1 MNLNFNKT
9 DVALAKKINFDLI
22 AKHFKALE
30 DNNDI
35 ILDLPPTQIQA
46 LSNASSLNKQPSW
59 GWDFLQSQ
67 VLDDKLKLGETF
79 KRKILY
85 SVVDTMAYPTHTALT
100 SDNQFVDKK
109 YCKDFTTDSIQ
120 DDGHGHG
127 HHVAGIILGKHPQY
141 KLGVGYVNGINHGDL
156 IMAQKGLNKNGGGS
170 TESLVNAINHSLNVW
185 KDNFKDYLLV
195 FNFSWGASNENLAI
209 TSAVNNALKEGAFI
223 NAAAGNNGTGILSFP
238 GGLSNVISWGAHDVR
253 GNKASFSQYGNNLTA
268 IAPGV
273 QIWSCF
279 KDNGSYVSWDG
290 TSMATP
296 HGTAAVGL
304 LLKYNPEIK
313 TQNDLK
319 EYLTKNLTD
328 GGKPGRDDWYGWG
341 YPKFDK
347 LFK

>member
-1 MNLNFNKT
+1 MNLNFSSK

-30 DNNDI
+30 EGNDVI
-35 ILDLPPTQIQA
+35 IDIPPTQIQA
-46 LSNASSLNKQPSW
+46 LSTESSLNNQPSW
-59 GWDFLQSQ
+59 GWSFLQSQ
-67 VLDDKLKLGETF
+67 VLDNKLKLGEKF
-79 KRKILY
+79 KRKVLY
-85 SVVDTMAYPTHTALT
+85 CVIDTMAYPTHTALT

-109 YCKDFTTDSIQ
+109 YCKDFTTDSSQ

-141 KLGVGYVNGINHGDL
+141 KLGVGYVNGVNHGDL
-156 IMAQKGLNKNGGGS
+156 IMAQKGLSKNGGGS
-170 TESLVNAINHSLNVW
+170 TESLVNAINHALNVW
-185 KDNFKDYLLV
+185 KDKFKDYLLV
-195 FNFSWGASNENLAI
+195 FNFSWGATTENKQITKAI
-209 TSAVNNALKEGAFI
+209 NDAVNNGAFV

-238 GGLSNVISWGAHDVR
+238 GGLSNVISWGAHDIR
-253 GNKASFSQYGNNLTA
+253 GNKASFSQYGNNLVG

-296 HGTAAVGL
+296 HGAAAVGL

-313 TQNDLK
+313 NQNELK
-319 EYLTKNLTD
+319 EYLIKNLTD
-328 GGKPGRDDWYGWG
+328 GGNPGRDDWYGWG
-341 YPKFDK
+341 YPKFDG

>member
-1 MNLNFNKT
+1 MNLNFSSK

-30 DNNDI
+30 EGNDVI
-35 ILDLPPTQIQA
+35 IDIPPTQIQA
-46 LSNASSLNKQPSW
+46 LTTESSLNNQPSW

-67 VLDDKLKLGETF
+67 FLDNKLKLGEKF

-85 SVVDTMAYPTHTALT
+85 CVVDTMAYPTHTALT

-109 YCKDFTTDSIQ
+109 YCKDFTVDSSQ

-127 HHVAGIILGKHPQY
+127 HHVSGIILGKHPQY
-141 KLGVGYVNGINHGDL
+141 KLGVGYVNGVNYGDL
-156 IMAQKGLNKNGGGS
+156 IMAQKGLGKNGGGS
-170 TESLVNAINHSLNVW
+170 TESLVNAINHGLNVW

-195 FNFSWGASNENLAI
+195 FNFSWGATTENNQITKAI
-209 TSAVNNALKEGAFI
+209 NDAVNNGAFV

-238 GGLSNVISWGAHDVR
+238 GALPNVISWGAHDNR
-253 GNKASFSQYGNNLTA
+253 GNKASFSQYGNNLVG

-304 LLKYNPEIK
+304 LLKYNIEIK
-313 TQNDLK
+313 NQNDLK
-319 EYLTKNLTD
+319 EYLIKNLTD
-328 GGKPGRDDWYGWG
+328 GGNPGRDDWYGSG
-341 YPKFDK
+341 YPKFDG

>member
-1 MNLNFNKT
+1 MNLNFSSK

-30 DNNDI
+30 EGNDI
-35 ILDLPPTQIQA
+35 ILDIPPTQIQA
-46 LSNASSLNKQPSW
+46 LSTESSLNNQPSW
-59 GWDFLQSQ
+59 GWVFLQSQ
-67 VLDDKLKLGETF
+67 FLDNKLKLGEKF

-85 SVVDTMAYPTHTALT
+85 CVIDTMAYPTHTALT

-109 YCKDFTTDSIQ
+109 YCKDFTTDSNQ
-120 DDGHGHG
+120 NDGHGHG

-141 KLGVGYVNGINHGDL
+141 KLGVGYVNGVNHGDL
-156 IMAQKGLNKNGGGS
+156 IMAQKGLGGNGGGS
-170 TESLVNAINHSLNVW
+170 TESLVNAINHAMNVW

-195 FNFSWGASNENLAI
+195 FNFSWGATTENKKITKTIDDAI
-209 TSAVNNALKEGAFI
+209 NNGAFV
-223 NAAAGNNGTGILSFP
+223 NAAAGNNGTGLLSFP

-253 GNKASFSQYGNNLTA
+253 GNKASFSQYGNNLVG

-296 HGTAAVGL
+296 HGTAVVGL

-328 GGKPGRDDWYGWG
+328 GGNPGRDDWYGWG
-341 YPKFDK
+341 YPKFDG